1 MKKIRTHLH
10 EQLTNLSKADVH
22 IHSNYSDGKPTIEEI
37 LEYTQNSTNLDVI
50 AITDH
55 DTIEG
60 AVYARELMKK
70 HKYRFE
76 LIVGEEISSIEGHIL
91 GLYLTKKIER
101 DLPAHE
107 TIRQIHEQGG
117 IAIAAHPF
125 YTTRM
130 NNGKIIWANGVGGVT
145 LIREKSH
152 FNAIETVNAVPTF
165 EEENLRAKYL
175 NRLVLFRAETGS
187 SDAHILQ
194 AIGKGYTLFE
204 GKKAADFRTA
214 ILAHETQAMN
224 DKWDILGLARYAY
237 FFLPVGMRAT
247 FNTILHGR
255 REKIPDLVKFPS
267 KRKLRKEMETELGVE
282 FERTE

>member
-1 MKKIRTHLH
+1 MIRTHLH

-22 IHSNYSDGKPTIEEI
+22 IHSNYSDGQPTIEEI
-37 LEYTQNSTNLDVI
+37 LEYVETRTNLDVI

-60 AVYARELMKK
+60 ALYAKELMKK
-70 HKYRFE
+70 KKYRFE
-76 LIVGEEISSIEGHIL
+76 LIVGEEVSSLEGHIV
-91 GLYLTKKIER
+91 GLFLNKKIER

-107 TIRQIHEQGG
+107 TIKQIHEQGG

-145 LIREKSH
+145 LIREKNH
-152 FNAIETVNAVPTF
+152 FNAIETVNATPTF

-175 NRLVLFRAETGS
+175 NRLVLLRAETGS

-204 GKKAADFRTA
+204 GKKAEDFKA
-214 ILAHETQAMN
+214 AVLAHETQAMN

-237 FFLPVGMRAT
+237 FFLPVGLRAT
-247 FNTILHGR
+247 VNTLLHGR

-267 KRKLRKEMETELGVE
+267 KRRLRKEMKTELEVE
-282 FERTE
+282 LERAE